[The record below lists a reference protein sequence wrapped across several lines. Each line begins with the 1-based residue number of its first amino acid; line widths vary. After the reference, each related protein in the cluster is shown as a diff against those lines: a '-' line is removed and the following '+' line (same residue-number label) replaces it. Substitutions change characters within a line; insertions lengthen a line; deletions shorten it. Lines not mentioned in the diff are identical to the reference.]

1 MVLWT
6 SFPILVYLEGKTKFY
21 DYKDPDTID
30 ASSLVEENISKA
42 LNRDEIGIDDF
53 FPMKKILKQRCID
66 LNYIVNKDNTNYIN
80 TPIAYYGGG
89 LNLSKVINNI
99 TSSDNT
105 FSEDIVVDVSEL
117 TFTTN
122 ITSNLGQF
130 LTILAK
136 CVSLATGF
144 HPFRFVTNDVETDPK
159 LLSKAPTIED
169 LKTNLMEEIQNEEQ
183 I

>member
-1 MVLWT
+1 M
-6 SFPILVYLEGKTKFY
+6 IY
-21 DYKDPDTID
+21 
-30 ASSLVEENISKA
+30 
-42 LNRDEIGIDDF
+42 
-53 FPMKKILKQRCID
+53 
-66 LNYIVNKDNTNYIN
+66 
-80 TPIAYYGGG
+80 
-89 LNLSKVINNI
+89 NLSKVINNI
-99 TSSDNT
+99 TISDNT